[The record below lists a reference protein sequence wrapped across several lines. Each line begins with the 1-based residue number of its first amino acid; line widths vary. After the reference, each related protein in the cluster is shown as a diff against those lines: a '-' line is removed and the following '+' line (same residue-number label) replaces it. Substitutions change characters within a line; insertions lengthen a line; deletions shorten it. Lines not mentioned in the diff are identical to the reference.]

1 MLAARRWTRL
11 PVAMMQRIWTRP
23 GKLCR
28 KVCVLGQGRG
38 RDRRLVGA
46 VPLII
51 GYTGYNIIVSGH
63 ISWFILVSAGN
74 FHGYRSYTYIHACMH
89 CMTWH
94 DITLHYIYITITFTF
109 NIYIYITLHYMYACI
124 HVCIYIY
131 IYPLRTPWPHPQ
143 VWWWMTQAEY
153 SRLFAAANKL
163 LGRNVICNSW
173 KHSLSWGSRWLR

>member
-1 MLAARRWTRL
+1 MLAARRWMRL
-11 PVAMMQRIWTRP
+11 PVAMMQRIRTRP

-74 FHGYRSYTYIHACMH
+74 FHGYRSYTYIHACIAWH
-89 CMTWH
+89 DMTWH
-94 DITLHYIYITITFTF
+94 YITLHLQLQLHLTFTFTLHYITCTHVYMYV
-109 NIYIYITLHYMYACI
+109 YIYISI
-124 HVCIYIY
+124 KN
-131 IYPLRTPWPHPQ
+131 PLAAPPSMMVDDSGRVQPALCSSK
-143 VWWWMTQAEY
+143 QAAWTK
-153 SRLFAAANKL
+153 RDLQFMKTFI
-163 LGRNVICNSW
+163 V
-173 KHSLSWGSRWLR
+173 LRF

>member
-1 MLAARRWTRL
+1 
-11 PVAMMQRIWTRP
+11 MQRIRTRP

-74 FHGYRSYTYIHACMH
+74 FHGYRSYTYMHACIAWH
-89 CMTWH
+89 DMTWH
-94 DITLHYIYITITFTF
+94 YITFTLQLHLHLTFTFTLHYI
-109 NIYIYITLHYMYACI
+109 TLHVRMYTCM
-124 HVCIYIY
+124 YIY

>member
-131 IYPLRTPWPHPQ
+131 ISIKNPLAAPPSMMVDDSGRVQPALCSSK
-143 VWWWMTQAEY
+143 QAAWTK
-153 SRLFAAANKL
+153 RDLQFMKTFI
-163 LGRNVICNSW
+163 V
-173 KHSLSWGSRWLR
+173 LRF